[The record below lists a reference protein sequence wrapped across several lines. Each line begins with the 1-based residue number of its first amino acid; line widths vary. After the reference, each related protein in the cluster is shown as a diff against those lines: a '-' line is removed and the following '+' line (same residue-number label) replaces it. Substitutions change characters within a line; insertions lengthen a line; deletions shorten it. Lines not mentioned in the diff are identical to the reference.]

1 MKTFQR
7 FLESKLITEVD
18 APPPGGLAP
27 GGPTPPPPPGGDP
40 MGGSP
45 LGAPPM
51 GGMPPP
57 PPMGGG
63 MSPLGGPMG
72 TPTGAPTGQSAPTKL
87 KAFNVWDVLE
97 RLLGSDESPKNLKN
111 G

>member
-7 FLESKLITEVD
+7 FLESKLIIE
-18 APPPGGLAP
+18 AEAIP
-27 GGPTPPPPPGGDP
+27 GGPAPSGPIPTPPPGGDP
-40 MGGSP
+40 LGGST
-45 LGAPPM
+45 LGSPPM

-63 MSPLGGPMG
+63 MSPLGPMGGPMG
-72 TPTGAPTGQSAPTKL
+72 GAPTGQTAPTKL

-97 RLLGSDESPKNLKN
+97 RLLDSDESPKNLKN